1 MYGAITTVL
10 SKSLRAVSFF
20 VINTSKNLATPDS
33 NLLQVVTRY
42 TIFETSQKTGFV
54 VEFGGLQLHVIPA
67 AREAIVSSTTKRM
80 IPVSRIDD
88 AKSFSRKGL
97 TGNSQ

>member
-1 MYGAITTVL
+1 M
-10 SKSLRAVSFF
+10 
-20 VINTSKNLATPDS
+20 INTAGNLATPDL
-33 NLLQVVTRY
+33 NMLKMVTR
-42 TIFETSQKTGFV
+42 TTNIKISHEIDIL